1 MIKERQERESK
12 HTSINGHVRKV
23 LTRCRWKSM
32 RRVKHLITC
41 VYNIMSGIG
50 LQSRTV
56 HSVKIMVKPI
66 YMLK

>member
-32 RRVKHLITC
+32 RRRETSNNVC
-41 VYNIMSGIG
+41 AYNIMSGIG
-50 LQSRTV
+50 LQSRTDSRGRKVGV
-56 HSVKIMVKPI
+56 HH
-66 YMLK
+66 